1 VARARC
7 QGVAVTDPECQN
19 SAVLGGDP
27 VGQVGALKEQP
38 GYDIV
43 VSGSVT
49 LCHALIAE
57 GLIDEYLLFA

>member
-27 VGQVGALKEQP
+27 VGQVGTLKEQP